1 MIFVLLMQNVWKYV
15 DDLVGKGLEWT
26 IIVEYI
32 IYIIPTL
39 APLAL
44 PLAILLSSLMAFGK
58 LGETYELTALKSSG
72 ISLIRIMSPLFFI
85 VCLISIGAFF
95 SSVHLVPYSNM
106 KFKTLL
112 YDVMNKKLA
121 LNIREGVFFN
131 EIDGYSIKVAKKSED
146 GMILE
151 DIIIYD
157 QSLKMGNT
165 KVIRAEK
172 GKMYS
177 SENERYLY
185 LELYNGNSYE
195 EMNVKEPKSQQDLP
209 FTRSKFKEEKI
220 RFDMSSFQLERS
232 DEEKYANAAQ
242 FMNLNQLN
250 HLSDS
255 LEKSIRDRM
264 SSFNNKLNDYLNY
277 DSLRAMPS
285 SASAFNIA
293 SLSKHKQKRILKASQ
308 SQVRSIKSYLY
319 NSKRELDFKNK
330 KYNKASIEWH
340 RKFSLSFACI
350 VMFLIGAPLGAIIR
364 RGGMG
369 MPVLISILFFL
380 VYHVISITGEKSALQ
395 GVVSVFE
402 GMWASA
408 IFLCPLGLFL
418 TYKANNDSPLF
429 KFSLSNNFFKKKA

>member
-1 MIFVLLMQNVWKYV
+1 MQNVWKYV

-72 ISLIRIMSPLFFI
+72 ISLTRIMAPLFFI
-85 VCLISIGAFF
+85 VCLISVGAFF
-95 SSVHLVPYSNM
+95 SAVHLVPYSNM

-146 GMILE
+146 GMTLE
-151 DIIIYD
+151 DVIIYD

-185 LELYNGNSYE
+185 LELYDGHSYE
-195 EMNVKEPKSQQDLP
+195 EMNVKDPKSQQDLP

-264 SSFNNKLNDYLNY
+264 ASFNNKLNGYLNY
-277 DSLRAMPS
+277 DSLRAGPS
-285 SASAFNIA
+285 TVSAFNIA
-293 SLSKHKQKRILKASQ
+293 SLSKHQQKRILKASQ

-330 KYNKASIEWH
+330 KYNKAHIEWH

-364 RGGMG
+364 KGGMG

-380 VYHVISITGEKSALQ
+380 VYHIISITGEKSALQ

-408 IFLCPLGLFL
+408 IFLSPLGLFL
-418 TYKANNDSPLF
+418 TYKANNDRPLF
-429 KFSLSNNFFKKKA
+429 NFSFSSNLFKKKV